1 MTSNIENLS
10 LKYEDIVGSKEN
22 VIGSTLISLI
32 NLEVGINVE
41 GRQKL
46 RGGWKIFMKSI
57 NVEGGIFLWR
67 VEFFKI
73 GKRGLH
79 VY

>member
-1 MTSNIENLS
+1 VTSNIENLS

-46 RGGWKIFMKSI
+46 P
-57 NVEGGIFLWR
+57 N
-67 VEFFKI
+67 
-73 GKRGLH
+73 H
-79 VY
+79 